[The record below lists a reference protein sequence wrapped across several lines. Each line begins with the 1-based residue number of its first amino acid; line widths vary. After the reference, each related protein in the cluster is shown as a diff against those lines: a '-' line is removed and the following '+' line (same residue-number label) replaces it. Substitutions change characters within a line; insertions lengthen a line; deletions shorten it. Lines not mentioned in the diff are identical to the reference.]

1 MPGSLWS
8 PFREGNR
15 SEYLA
20 QYFLSAL
27 GVSVSVPRPEDIGI
41 DFYCA
46 LAQEVDQRLTFHSPF
61 AVQVGSY
68 GTKEFSYGGYTD
80 KGIWRK
86 EQIDW
91 LFSQELPLFVST
103 VDKDTLAFRLY
114 STSPIWLIRY
124 RFGEVSEVH
133 LVPDAVHDILKESRK
148 EIPEYN
154 GKGGDGALYRIPLG
168 PPIVDLRI
176 DQLKTDLVGKARL
189 ALSKAASVEMAN
201 LTYRRLSVH
210 FSQWMLDISPND
222 DSAIIKVGQ
231 SYAWNPEPGR
241 NTSEQLNAI
250 LPIIVALGHNFKSQN
265 RLEELARLRGIF
277 SLIPANMLPEFVKT
291 NLPEVLSD

>member
-1 MPGSLWS
+1 MPGSLWA

-46 LAQEVDQRLTFHSPF
+46 LAQENDQRLTFHSPF

-68 GTKEFSYGGYTD
+68 GTKEFSYGGYTN
-80 KGIWRK
+80 KGVWQK

-103 VDKDTLAFRLY
+103 VDKDTLRFRLY

-124 RFGEVSEVH
+124 RFGTPSEIH
-133 LVPDAVHDILKESRK
+133 LIPDAHYDILKDSR
-148 EIPEYN
+148 EDVRDYH
-154 GKGGDGALYRIPLG
+154 GKGGDGARYRIPLG
-168 PPIVDLRI
+168 PPVVDLRI
-176 DQLKTDLVGKARL
+176 DQLKTNIVEKARF
-189 ALSKAASVEMAN
+189 ALSKASNVEMGN
-201 LTYRRLSVH
+201 LTYRRLNVH
-210 FSQWMLDISPND
+210 FSQWLLEIQPND
-222 DSAIIKVGQ
+222 DSPAFNVGQ
-231 SYAWNPEPGR
+231 GYAWNPEPGR
-241 NTSEQLNAI
+241 NTSEQLRAV
-250 LPIIVALGHNFKSQN
+250 LPMIVALGHNLKSQN
-265 RLEELARLRGIF
+265 RLAELAQLRGIF
-277 SLIPANMLPEFVKT
+277 SLIPANELPEFVKT
-291 NLPEVLSD
+291 SLPEVL